1 MSELLFVLNS
11 VIMGKKYSKVSE
23 KQRALEDPAAVCVAS
38 DSLHALAEDE
48 GVLES
53 TMSVDE
59 YFDELIDQVRKD
71 YAAV

>member
-1 MSELLFVLNS
+1 
-11 VIMGKKYSKVSE
+11 MGKKYSKISD
-23 KQRALEDPAAVCVAS
+23 KQRHLDDPAAVCVAS
-38 DSLHALAEDE
+38 DSLHALAEDK

>member
-1 MSELLFVLNS
+1 ME
-11 VIMGKKYSKVSE
+11 KKYSKISD
-23 KQRALEDPAAVCVAS
+23 KQRRLEDPAAVCVAS
-38 DSLHALAEDE
+38 DSLHALAGDE